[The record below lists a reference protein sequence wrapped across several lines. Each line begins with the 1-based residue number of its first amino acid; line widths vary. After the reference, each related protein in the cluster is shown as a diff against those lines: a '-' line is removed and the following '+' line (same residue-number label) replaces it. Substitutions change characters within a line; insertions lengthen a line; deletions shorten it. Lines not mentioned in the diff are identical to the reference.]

1 MSSRLSWYHFTINY
15 LYISEKV
22 LQINLRRLSFAMR
35 QSVPQHLKTLM
46 HLFWMKH
53 FLPFGCWWASDKW
66 VRKQSYFLWERL
78 REGGWKSWMMEPKSW
93 GLHIEVLKG
102 CVLGNHSCTSFL
114 TCFFFHGFCCCLNC
128 ASFASNILT
137 LLNHSYLINYQSFSQ
152 TKVKTKTM
160 HAACPNKQCNHCFL
174 LVLSR
179 MFHQNVQGIIS
190 YISYLNREQSN

>member
-1 MSSRLSWYHFTINY
+1 MSEKAILFSLREAERGRMKIVDDGTKKLRFAYWGFERMCFRESQ
-15 LYISEKV
+15 LYI
-22 LQINLRRLSFAMR
+22 I
-35 QSVPQHLKTLM
+35 PY
-46 HLFWMKH
+46 LF
-53 FLPFGCWWASDKW
+53 
-66 VRKQSYFLWERL
+66 
-78 REGGWKSWMMEPKSW
+78 
-93 GLHIEVLKG
+93 
-102 CVLGNHSCTSFL
+102 
-114 TCFFFHGFCCCLNC
+114 FFFHGFCCCLNC